1 MVKVQKQKKFQR
13 NEQLYINMAK
23 NNHGLNFQSFWKE
36 MKSKKIMSI
45 YIAKKV
51 TQRAITTQNFL

>member
-23 NNHGLNFQSFWKE
+23 NNHGLIFNHFGRKWK
-36 MKSKKIMSI
+36 
-45 YIAKKV
+45 AKKSYRYIL
-51 TQRAITTQNFL
+51 QKKLPKEQ